1 MEALSTGK
9 ARGTPAL
16 CHVSKSPPDISVH
29 SRGTCFSWTA
39 SNFTP
44 RIDSH
49 QDGTWDSP
57 LGKPRGKA
65 SRVSHRSFDRGEG
78 KHDTAATT
86 PEKSARS
93 CPYSSRGPTSLWRV
107 KKYHM
112 IHVSME
118 RSPQVPATNAHKVLG
133 TSNDGSGIMRGPRA
147 TSMGTDFS

>member
-65 SRVSHRSFDRGEG
+65 SRVSHRSFDRGDG

-93 CPYSSRGPTSLWRV
+93 CPYSSRGPTSLWRL
-107 KKYHM
+107 KKYPM
-112 IHVSME
+112 IHVSTGE
-118 RSPQVPATNAHKVLG
+118 ES
-133 TSNDGSGIMRGPRA
+133 SGSGHESTQGLRNQQRREWNHERPPSNKHG
-147 TSMGTDFS
+147 D